1 MFRLILAASAIVLF
15 LLLTLPVLLLLWIM
29 EKSSPRR
36 SEIIRLRMVQWI
48 FRVITW
54 LCGTKVTVIGE
65 ENIPKDQPVLYIG
78 NHRSLFD
85 TPLTYARCPSYTGYI
100 AKKEM
105 EKVPILNLW
114 MKGLHCLFLDREDIK
129 EGLKII
135 LTAID
140 YIKAGVSITV
150 FPEGTR
156 GKDPDETKMQPFHE
170 GTFKIATKTG
180 CPIIPMAISHSSQ
193 IFEDHKPWI
202 RSAHVIIEYGAP
214 IYPNQ
219 LSKEEKK
226 FIGKYVQ
233 KIMQEMLDKNV
244 TI

>member
-1 MFRLILAASAIVLF
+1 
-15 LLLTLPVLLLLWIM
+15 
-29 EKSSPRR
+29 
-36 SEIIRLRMVQWI
+36 
-48 FRVITW
+48 
-54 LCGTKVTVIGE
+54 
-65 ENIPKDQPVLYIG
+65 
-78 NHRSLFD
+78 
-85 TPLTYARCPSYTGYI
+85 
-100 AKKEM
+100 M